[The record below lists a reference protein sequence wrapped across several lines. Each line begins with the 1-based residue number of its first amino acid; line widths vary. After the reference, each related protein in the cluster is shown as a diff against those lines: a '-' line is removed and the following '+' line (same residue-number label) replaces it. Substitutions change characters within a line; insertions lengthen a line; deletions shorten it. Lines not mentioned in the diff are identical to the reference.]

1 MMIIWRDVGRPLVAA
16 PGRRGFGPRQLEQGC
31 GRRVEWPSPL
41 SRSLHLGNDIVCI
54 GALA

>member
-1 MMIIWRDVGRPLVAA
+1 MIIWRDVGRPLVAA
-16 PGRRGFGPRQLEQGC
+16 PGRRGFGPRQLEQGG